1 MRKQDSLRFFMLL
14 RHMTSL
20 SLSIGY
26 IPGKEQYFWLKGS
39 RCGQQRKKCSS
50 VLLGPVP
57 PGKMEGVPGDR
68 MTA

>member
-26 IPGKEQYFWLKGS
+26 ISGKELYFLLKGS
-39 RCGQQRKKCSS
+39 RCGRSERNTAAFFW
-50 VLLGPVP
+50 GRFRR
-57 PGKMEGVPGDR
+57 GKWKEFRVIG
-68 MTA
+68 